1 MSELKRKRTSELR
14 RVRCRVCKEV
24 INYQSYPTHLKS
36 HPGEDP
42 SDRREAGQAKL
53 FGGVMIKKVAQEEQ
67 K

>member
-1 MSELKRKRTSELR
+1 MRCT
-14 RVRCRVCKEV
+14 CRVCKEV

-42 SDRREAGQAKL
+42 SDRREAGQGKL